1 MPLLCQLKFGPEGV
15 RSEGSI
21 GVPECWSVVFGGHVP
36 EGRKMV
42 ARHEMPAFP
51 ALPALTPM
59 MNGAFGGWSRRGGGT
74 GWRGGGF
81 GLWGRCVLL

>member
-42 ARHEMPAFP
+42 ARHEMPASGV
-51 ALPALTPM
+51 AGLTPM